1 MKAYPQTER
10 SSIRRFPVSPAPSP
24 GSDDPDT
31 GVVVRLS
38 KGESGALQELM
49 DAHWA
54 PLVRYAAG
62 ILSGPADPQ
71 DLVQGVFLRLWDRR
85 RRLKAQGSLK
95 ALLYTMVRN
104 ASLDDLRRN
113 ARRAKAEGTTPPP
126 TPPSTPY
133 QDVQGAELQ
142 RAAAAAVERLPA
154 KRQEVFRLIRE
165 EGLTYQEV
173 SQVLELSPQ
182 TVANHMS
189 LALADLR
196 VALKPF
202 LTEATGPD
210 SKERPEPLD
219 REDPS

>member
-1 MKAYPQTER
+1 
-10 SSIRRFPVSPAPSP
+10 VSPAPSP

-104 ASLDDLRRN
+104 ASLDELRRN
-113 ARRAKAEGTTPPP
+113 ARRAKAEGTARGGGGRRRRPPP
-126 TPPSTPY
+126 AGAGRGAPPPPEWCPPPWLCEPSFSVRP
-133 QDVQGAELQ
+133 G
-142 RAAAAAVERLPA
+142 RR
-154 KRQEVFRLIRE
+154 
-165 EGLTYQEV
+165 
-173 SQVLELSPQ
+173 S
-182 TVANHMS
+182 
-189 LALADLR
+189 
-196 VALKPF
+196 
-202 LTEATGPD
+202 GPWC
-210 SKERPEPLD
+210 RGGP
-219 REDPS
+219 